1 MGDKTRVQVSNL
13 KPGRYIIIDGE
24 PCRIV
29 NITVSSPGKHG
40 SAKARIEAVGV
51 FDGKVRSIV
60 KPTSAEVDVPIIDKR
75 TGQIIAITPDTVQL
89 MDMETYEIFDV
100 PIETGVDDEVKGQL
114 KEGINNLLLSSF
126 PLCFQPQGAFL
137 SKLEPTAFLLLQK
150 PIP

>member
-1 MGDKTRVQVSNL
+1 MGDKTKVQVSKL

-89 MDMETYEIFDV
+89 MDMETYELFDV
-100 PIETGVDDEVKGQL
+100 PIETGVNDEIKDQL
-114 KEGINNLLLSSF
+114 KEGTNVEYWETLGRVKIMKIK
-126 PLCFQPQGAFL
+126 G
-137 SKLEPTAFLLLQK
+137 E
-150 PIP
+150 

>member
-1 MGDKTRVQVSNL
+1 MGDKTKVQVSKL

-40 SAKARIEAVGV
+40 SAKARIEAVGI

-75 TGQIIAITPDTVQL
+75 VGQVIAITPDTVQI
-89 MDMETYEIFDV
+89 MDMETYELYDV
-100 PIETGVDDEVKGQL
+100 PFEGGVDEEVRDQL
-114 KEGINNLLLSSF
+114 KEGITVEYWETLGRI
-126 PLCFQPQGAFL
+126 QIKRIRG
-137 SKLEPTAFLLLQK
+137 E
-150 PIP
+150 

>member
-1 MGDKTRVQVSNL
+1 MGDKTKVQVSKL

-40 SAKARIEAVGV
+40 SAKARIEAIGV

-89 MDMETYEIFDV
+89 MDMETYELFDV
-100 PIETGVDDEVKGQL
+100 PIETGVNAEIKDQL
-114 KEGINNLLLSSF
+114 KEGINVEYWETL
-126 PLCFQPQGAFL
+126 GRV
-137 SKLEPTAFLLLQK
+137 KIMKIKGE
-150 PIP
+150 

>member
-1 MGDKTRVQVSNL
+1 MGDKTKVQVSKL

-89 MDMETYEIFDV
+89 MDMETYELFDV
-100 PIETGVDDEVKGQL
+100 PIETGVNDEIKDQL
-114 KEGINNLLLSSF
+114 KEGINVEYWETL
-126 PLCFQPQGAFL
+126 GRV
-137 SKLEPTAFLLLQK
+137 KIMKIKGE
-150 PIP
+150 

>member
-1 MGDKTRVQVSNL
+1 MGDKTKVQVSKL

-40 SAKARIEAVGV
+40 SAKARIEAVGI

-75 TGQIIAITPDTVQL
+75 VGQVIAITPDTVQI
-89 MDMETYEIFDV
+89 MDMETYELYDV
-100 PIETGVDDEVKGQL
+100 PFEGGVDEEVRDQL
-114 KEGINNLLLSSF
+114 KEGITVEYWETLGRI
-126 PLCFQPQGAFL
+126 QIKKVRG
-137 SKLEPTAFLLLQK
+137 E
-150 PIP
+150 

>member
-1 MGDKTRVQVSNL
+1 MGDKTRVQVSKL
-13 KPGRYIIIDGE
+13 KPGRYILIDDE

-40 SAKARIEAVGV
+40 SAKARIEAVGI

-75 TGQIIAITPDTVQL
+75 TGQIIALTPDTVQL

-100 PIETGVDDEVKGQL
+100 PIATGVDDEIKD
-114 KEGINNLLLSSF
+114 KIREGISVEYWETL
-126 PLCFQPQGAFL
+126 GRIKIM
-137 SKLEPTAFLLLQK
+137 KLKGESE
-150 PIP
+150 

>member
-1 MGDKTRVQVSNL
+1 MGDKTKVQVSKL

-40 SAKARIEAVGV
+40 SAKARIEAVGI

-75 TGQIIAITPDTVQL
+75 VGQVIAITPDTVQL
-89 MDMETYEIFDV
+89 MDMETYELYDV
-100 PIETGVDDEVKGQL
+100 PFEGGVDEEVRDQL
-114 KEGINNLLLSSF
+114 KEGITVEYWETLGRI
-126 PLCFQPQGAFL
+126 QIKRVRG
-137 SKLEPTAFLLLQK
+137 E
-150 PIP
+150 